1 MNNQPKIA
9 TLTLNPAIDLTVSVP
24 NFRAGQVNRAQF
36 SQADPGGKGVN
47 VASWLADYGF
57 PVAVTGFLGVENDL
71 IFRRLF
77 EQKRIDD
84 RFVRIA
90 GSTRTGI
97 KVVDPTTQ
105 STTDINFPGQPPGE
119 AELVQLAE
127 IIEELT
133 TDCDWLVFSGSIP
146 AGAPLSI
153 YRDLIR
159 RAVGTNALLDTSGE
173 AFRQAVAAT
182 PMIIKPNVDELSE
195 YLGRPLES
203 EAHILAAAR
212 EFIELGIQTVVVSM
226 GSQGAFFV
234 EAGEAVHAAPPHVVV
249 KSTVGAG
256 DAMVAGIVAGK
267 SRSLSLAE
275 CARLATAFSLDA
287 ITHVGSGMSSP
298 EAVAAFIEQVAV
310 RTVQPEGGSLDRNA

>member
-1 MNNQPKIA
+1 MSNQPKIA
-9 TLTLNPAIDLTVSVP
+9 TLTLHPAIDLTVSVP
-24 NFRAGQVNRAQF
+24 NFRAGQVNRAQS

-77 EQKRIDD
+77 EQKGIDD

-105 STTDINFPGQPPGE
+105 STTDINFPGQPPSE
-119 AELVQLAE
+119 AELAQLTV
-127 IIEELT
+127 IIEALAT
-133 TDCDWLVFSGSIP
+133 NCDWLVFSGSIP
-146 AGAPLSI
+146 AGAPPTI

-159 RAVGTNALLDTSGE
+159 RAVGKNALLDTSGE

-182 PMIIKPNVDELSE
+182 PTIIKPNVDELSE

-226 GSQGAFFV
+226 GRQGALFV
-234 EAGEAVHAAPPHVVV
+234 EAGEAVHAAPPQVVV
-249 KSTVGAG
+249 ESTVGAG

-267 SRSLSLAE
+267 SRGLSLAE

-298 EAVAAFIEQVAV
+298 EAVAAFVEQVAV

>member
-1 MNNQPKIA
+1 MNTWPRIA
-9 TLTLNPAIDLTVSVP
+9 TVTLNPAIDLTVSVP

-105 STTDINFPGQPPGE
+105 STTDINFPGQPPSE
-119 AELVQLAE
+119 AELAQLAV
-127 IIEELT
+127 IIEELAT
-133 TDCDWLVFSGSIP
+133 NCDWLVFSGSIP
-146 AGAPLSI
+146 AGAPLTA
-153 YRDLIR
+153 YCDLIEQ
-159 RAVGTNALLDTSGE
+159 VGGKNVLLDTSGE
-173 AFRQAVAAT
+173 PFRQAMAAT
-182 PMIIKPNVDELSE
+182 PTIIKPNLDELSE

-203 EAHILAAAR
+203 EAAILAAAH
-212 EFIELGIQTVVVSM
+212 EFLQRGVRTVVVSM
-226 GSQGAFFV
+226 GKQGALFV
-234 EAGEAVHAAPPHVVV
+234 ETGEAVHAAPPHVVV

-267 SRSLSLAE
+267 SRGLSLAE

-310 RTVQPEGGSLDRNA
+310 RTVQPEGGSLDRHA